1 MREQPLQVSISVARN
16 IILVCTIFILIA
28 PQLFSQQS
36 ALGADSLSANVQID
50 VHSSLIWRGVALE
63 RNPVMQAAFVLH
75 YDQFQA
81 AFYGTQTF
89 GGGFNATLLQ
99 VQYSIASAWGT
110 FTPTL
115 TDYYFPGNRL
125 PFFSFA
131 NDGTGAH
138 TLEAALTYQAPK
150 AVPVRIFAAINIF
163 NDPRFSAYSEA
174 AYSFSIGTIE
184 VSAFLGVLLTPR
196 SAWYSSPHSPVVQH
210 IGINALGFRASYAVQ
225 ITDKWS
231 LPIAASFV
239 LNPNAGYAYAVAS
252 ISFR

>member
-1 MREQPLQVSISVARN
+1 MKKPQTRVIISLTKTIMIALALVSFTSN
-16 IILVCTIFILIA
+16 K
-28 PQLFSQQS
+28 LFSQQP
-36 ALGADSLSANVQID
+36 ALGAGVQVD

-63 RNPVMQAAFVLH
+63 RNPIVQTTFLLR
-75 YDQFQA
+75 YDQFQT
-81 AFYGTQTF
+81 AFFGTQTF

-99 VQYSIASAWGT
+99 LQYAITSEVGI
-110 FTPTL
+110 FTPSL

-125 PFFSFA
+125 PIFSFA

-150 AVPVRIFAAINIF
+150 SVPVRLFAAVNIF
-163 NDPRFSAYSEA
+163 NDPKFSAYCEA
-174 AYSFSIGTIE
+174 TYSFSIGKIE
-184 VSAFLGVLLTPR
+184 ADTFLGVLLTPH
-196 SAWYSSPHSPVVQH
+196 SAWYSSPHSPAARQV
-210 IGINALGFRASYAVQ
+210 GINALGFRASYAVQ

-231 LPIAASFV
+231 LPIAVALI